1 MRNTYSQVSPT
12 SYGASSS
19 SLGTAVTSAS
29 GANNFSASF
38 TQLCAS
44 LDVDAQGFWVVVQ
57 NSGGYLFQIRLFI
70 GAAAA
75 ETEMCT
81 VFAGCPSAHAGA
93 IYVPIAIPAGSRISA
108 KVADDGG
115 SSTVNLIIVPCRG
128 AGQVPLVSTGW
139 VVGLT
144 SGAPVDVDCGG
155 TANTKSSWVQITSS
169 SHATRDA
176 KGYSI
181 AFCWDGSCDTSN
193 SQLWDLAIGGSGSEQ
208 VIVANLNASQEGY
221 RAQLEPKILGPFW
234 TPIPAGSRLAARA
247 QSSTNSASSRVPRIA
262 LILWG

>member
-1 MRNTYSQVSPT
+1 MRNTFSQVSPT

-19 SLGTAVTSAS
+19 SAGTSVTSGA
-29 GANNFSASF
+29 GANTFSSSF
-38 TQLCAS
+38 TELCSS
-44 LDVDAQGFWVVVQ
+44 LDVDAQGFWLSIH
-57 NSGGYLFQIRLFI
+57 NSGGYIFQVRLFA

-75 ETEMCT
+75 ETEICT
-81 VFAGCPSAHAGA
+81 VVAGCPSAHAGV
-93 IYVPIAIPAGSRISA
+93 IYVPIAVPAGTRISA

-115 SSTVNLIIVPCRG
+115 SSATRLIITPCRS
-128 AGQVPLVSTGW
+128 AGCVPLVSTGW

-144 SGAPVDVDCGG
+144 SGAPVDVDCGA

-176 KGYSI
+176 KGFSV
-181 AFCWDGSCDTSN
+181 ALCWDGSCDTSN
-193 SQLWDLAIGGSGSEQ
+193 NQLWDIAIGGSGSEQ

-221 RAQLEPKILGPFW
+221 RAQLEPKISGPFW